1 MQPNHSSRRIL
12 QPVKGWFIA
21 LALLLALF
29 LNLLPLGHLYGIP
42 DWVALVLTF
51 WCVHQPLKVSMGTA
65 FIFGLIMDVA
75 ESSVMGQHTLAYTLL
90 AFTACGLSRRV
101 LWFPLWQQAL
111 HILPMLLG
119 TQLAMLI
126 VRLLVG
132 GEFPSMFWFIGS
144 FVAAVLWYPMTYLLL
159 LPQYR
164 PVDRDE
170 TRPI

>member
-1 MQPNHSSRRIL
+1 MQPTHSSRRIL

-21 LALLLALF
+21 LSMFAALF
-29 LNLLPLGHLYGIP
+29 LNLLPFGQLNSAP

-51 WCVHQPLKVSMGTA
+51 WCIHQPLRINMGAA
-65 FIFGLIMDVA
+65 FVFGLLMDVA
-75 ESSVMGQHTLAYTLL
+75 DSSVMGQHMLAYTLL

-111 HILPMLLG
+111 HILPLVLG
-119 TQLAMLI
+119 AQFAALV

-132 GEFPSMFWFIGS
+132 GEVPSMFWFVGS
-144 FVAAVLWYPMTYLLL
+144 FVGAVLWYPLTYLLL